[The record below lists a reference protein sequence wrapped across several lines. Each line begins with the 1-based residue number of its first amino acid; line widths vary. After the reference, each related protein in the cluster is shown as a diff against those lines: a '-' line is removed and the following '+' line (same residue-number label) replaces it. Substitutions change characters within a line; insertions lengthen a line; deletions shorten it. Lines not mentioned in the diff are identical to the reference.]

1 MSKEGSNMKTKRIGG
16 WLVAPLA
23 YMIVSLLSSS
33 LMLIIFLM
41 TIIQPASR
49 SQLLSHSPTF
59 SSQWMLSFA
68 ITVII
73 WAFTLFNLYL
83 FGKRSRRFPKFFILW
98 LLVMVLLALKSFAFS
113 PVTDAAAVRNMVMPL
128 LAAAIFVPYIKR
140 SSRVRDTFIEP

>member
-1 MSKEGSNMKTKRIGG
+1 MKTKRIGG

-83 FGKRSRRFPKFFILW
+83 
-98 LLVMVLLALKSFAFS
+98 LANA
-113 PVTDAAAVRNMVMPL
+113 
-128 LAAAIFVPYIKR
+128 LAASLSFSFYGCW
-140 SSRVRDTFIEP
+140 